1 MTARRLGRGPLEV
14 SPIGLGCWQFSG
26 GRSFAGAFWGALAPD
41 TMDAIVRAA
50 LDGGVDWFDTAE
62 IYGNGRS
69 ERALAHA
76 LAAAGRRD
84 GDVTVATKWWP
95 VLRTAR
101 SIGAT
106 FAQRERA
113 LDGFTVG
120 LHQVHQPFSFSSV
133 EAQMDA
139 MAALV
144 AAGRVRAVG
153 VSNFSAAW
161 MRRAHARLA
170 RHGIALATNQVRY
183 SLARRTIERDG
194 TLAAARELGVSIIA
208 YSPLAQGLLS
218 GRFHA
223 DPRRTARPEG
233 GDPGRDAPGPG
244 HRVGRR
250 DGSDAHARRAGPAR
264 RGVAALRLSGRWR
277 APGVARRDVSV
288 PGPAAAPAT
297 APAARRT
304 PPGPASC
311 RRPASGSG
319 ARRRAASPA
328 RRRAATGR
336 PAAAPACR
344 A

>member
-233 GDPGRDAPGPG
+233 LRRHLPEF
-244 HRVGRR
+244 GRR
-250 DGSDAHARRAGPAR
+250 NLERARPL
-264 RGVAALRLSGRWR
+264 VSELGRI
-277 APGVARRDVSV
+277 
-288 PGPAAAPAT
+288 AAAHGAT
-297 APAARRT
+297 AAQVALAWLLQFHGDLVVAI
-304 PPGPASC
+304 PGAT
-311 RRPASGSG
+311 RPGQVTES
-319 ARRRAASPA
+319 
-328 RRRAATGR
+328 
-336 PAAAPACR
+336 AAAMGLTLTR
-344 A
+344 AELDRLDGASRRFA